1 VAAPDGSLGAYLE
14 SLTKIAAYP
23 GVRMLPGHGPAQ
35 PDVAVLARSYLEHRR
50 ERLAQVE
57 AAMAAGADTPQK
69 VVDLVYPD
77 IEPAVRF
84 AAEFS
89 AAAQLDYLR
98 HRNRESGTRVNRLDP
113 L

>member
-1 VAAPDGSLGAYLE
+1 MD
-14 SLTKIAAYP
+14 
-23 GVRMLPGHGPAQ
+23 
-35 PDVAVLARSYLEHRR
+35 
-50 ERLAQVE
+50 
-57 AAMAAGADTPQK
+57 AGADTPEK

-77 IEPAVRF
+77 IEPGVRF

-98 HRNRESGTRVNRLDP
+98 HRNRESGTRVDRLDP